1 MTYEL
6 YSQIALSEDIPEHGL
21 KRGDVARVVETI
33 PPESANPTSYVLE
46 VFNALGE
53 SMNVIIVSANQ
64 IEPLQNDEY
73 FTVRHRE
80 MA

>member
-21 KRGDVARVVETI
+21 KCGDVARVVETI
-33 PPESANPTSYVLE
+33 PPESSDPTSYVLE
-46 VFNALGE
+46 VFNP
-53 SMNVIIVSANQ
+53 MVDDHVIIVSANQ

>member
-6 YSQIALSEDIPEHGL
+6 YSQIALAEDIPEHDL
-21 KRGDVARVVETI
+21 KRGDVARVVEKI
-33 PPESANPTSYVLE
+33 PPASMEPRSYVLE

-53 SMNVIIVSANQ
+53 SMNVIIVKANQ

-73 FTVRHRE
+73 FTVRR
-80 MA
+80 MQAV

>member
-6 YSQIALSEDIPEHGL
+6 YSQIALADDIPEHGL

-33 PPESANPTSYVLE
+33 PPESSVPTSYVLE

-53 SMNVIIVSANQ
+53 SMNVIIVGANQ
-64 IEPLQNDEY
+64 IEPLKNDEY
-73 FTVRHRE
+73 FTVRH
-80 MA
+80 MQAV

>member
-6 YSQIALSEDIPEHGL
+6 YSQIALTEDIPEQGL
-21 KRGDVARVVETI
+21 KRGDVARVVEKI
-33 PPESANPTSYVLE
+33 PPDSSDPTSYVLE

-53 SMNVIIVSANQ
+53 SMNVIIVNASQ

-73 FTVRHRE
+73 FSVRHME
-80 MA
+80 TA

>member
-73 FTVRHRE
+73 FTVRHME

>member
-6 YSQIALSEDIPEHGL
+6 YSQIALAQDIPEHGL

-53 SMNVIIVSANQ
+53 TMNVIIVSAKQ
-64 IEPLQNDEY
+64 IEPLKQDEY
-73 FTVRHRE
+73 FSVHH
-80 MA
+80 MQPA

>member
-6 YSQIALSEDIPEHGL
+6 YSQIALAEDIVEHGL

-33 PPESANPTSYVLE
+33 PPESANPASYVLE

-64 IEPLQNDEY
+64 IEPLKQDEY
-73 FTVRHRE
+73 FSVRH
-80 MA
+80 MQTA

>member
-6 YSQIALSEDIPEHGL
+6 YSQIALAEDIPEHGL
-21 KRGDVARVVETI
+21 RRGDVARVVETI

-53 SMNVIIVSANQ
+53 SMNVIIAQANQ

-73 FTVRHRE
+73 FSVRR
-80 MA
+80 MQVA

>member
-6 YSQIALSEDIPEHGL
+6 YSQIALTEDIAEHGL

-33 PPESANPTSYVLE
+33 PPENSDPTSYVLE

-53 SMNVIIVSANQ
+53 SMNVIIVKANQ
-64 IEPLQNDEY
+64 IEPLRNDEY
-73 FTVRHRE
+73 FSVRH
-80 MA
+80 MQTA

>member
-1 MTYEL
+1 MIYEL

-21 KRGDVARVVETI
+21 KRGDVPRVVETI

-73 FTVRHRE
+73 FTERHRE

>member
-6 YSQIALSEDIPEHGL
+6 YSQIALAEDIPEHGL

-33 PPESANPTSYVLE
+33 PPEHAEPRSYVLE

-53 SMNVIIVSANQ
+53 SMNVIIVAAKQ
-64 IEPLQNDEY
+64 IEPLRNDEY
-73 FTVRHRE
+73 FTVRHMQE
-80 MA
+80 A

>member
-6 YSQIALSEDIPEHGL
+6 YSQIALKEDIQEHEL

-53 SMNVIIVSANQ
+53 SMNVIIVTANQ

-73 FTVRHRE
+73 FAVRH
-80 MA
+80 MQVA